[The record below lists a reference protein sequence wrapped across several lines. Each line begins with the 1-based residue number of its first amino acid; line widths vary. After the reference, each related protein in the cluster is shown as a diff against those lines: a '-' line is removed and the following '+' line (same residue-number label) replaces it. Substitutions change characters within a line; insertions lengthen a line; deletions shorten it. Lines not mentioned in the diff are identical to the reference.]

1 MSSGGEGGAHPDR
14 RPRVTAAVRAGGRT
28 LHVDH
33 RPGDADRVPLVL
45 CSGIGTSSTL
55 FDALT
60 ARLDPGRPLVLFDAP
75 GIGRSP
81 RPRVPYRMSTLAWS
95 VRAVVDRLGYDRAD
109 VLGVSWGGGLA
120 QQYAFQNPRHCRR
133 VVLAATGTGVLMVPA
148 APQVL
153 LRMATPRRHR
163 DPEYARSI
171 AGEIYGGSA
180 RTAGARVADLL
191 HREPRATP
199 VLPYLYQ
206 LAAMAGWTSLPLLPL
221 LRQPTLVM
229 VGDDD
234 PIIPEV
240 NGRIMERLLPRGRL
254 HRYRGGHLAVLSEA
268 DELAP
273 VIDAFLDGPDP
284 D

>member
-1 MSSGGEGGAHPDR
+1 MNRGDDTGR
-14 RPRVTAAVRAGGRT
+14 RRGRVTGTIRAAGRA

-33 RPGDADRVPLVL
+33 RPGAAGRVPLVL

-55 FDALT
+55 FDALVD
-60 ARLDPGRPLVLFDAP
+60 RLDPDRPLVLFDAP

-81 RPRVPYRMSTLAWS
+81 RPIVPYRMPALACAL
-95 VRAVVDRLGYDRAD
+95 RGVVDRLGYRRAD

-120 QQYAFQNPRHCRR
+120 QQYAVQNPRHCRR
-133 VVLAATGTGVLMVPA
+133 VVLTATGTGTLMVPA
-148 APQVL
+148 APRVL

-180 RTAGARVADLL
+180 RTAGPRVADLL
-191 HREPRATP
+191 HREPRATS
-199 VLPYLYQ
+199 VLPYLFQ
-206 LAAMAGWTSLPLLPL
+206 LVAMAGWTSLPFLPL

-240 NGRIMERLLPRGRL
+240 NGRIMQRLLPRGRL

-268 DELAP
+268 AELAP
-273 VIDAFLDGPDP
+273 VIDRFLDGPD
-284 D
+284 

>member
-1 MSSGGEGGAHPDR
+1 MSRGDAAGRR
-14 RPRVTAAVRAGGRT
+14 RPRVTGMIRAAGRT

-33 RPGDADRVPLVL
+33 RPGGPGRVPLVL

-55 FDALT
+55 FDAL
-60 ARLDPGRPLVLFDAP
+60 ADRLDPERPLVLFDAP

-81 RPRVPYRMSTLAWS
+81 RPLVPYRIPALACS
-95 VRAVVDRLGYDRAD
+95 VRGVVDRLGYARAD

-120 QQYAFQNPRHCRR
+120 QQYAFQNPQHCRR
-133 VVLAATGTGVLMVPA
+133 VILTATGTGMLMVPA
-148 APQVL
+148 APRVL

-171 AGEIYGGSA
+171 AGDIYGGSA
-180 RTAGARVADLL
+180 RAAGSRVADLL

-199 VLPYLYQ
+199 VLPYLFQ
-206 LAAMAGWTSLPLLPL
+206 LAAMAGWTSLPFLPL
-221 LRQPTLVM
+221 VRQATLVM

-240 NGRIMERLLPRGRL
+240 NGRIMQRLLPRGRL

-268 DELAP
+268 QELAP
-273 VIDAFLDGPDP
+273 VIDAFLDEPDP
-284 D
+284 N